1 MKNLKKLLAVM
12 LSASIVVGMVG
23 CGSKAEETAEEP
35 EETTEEEVQ
44 EEEAQ
49 EEESAVVEDDGIYSY
64 LTGEPTTEE
73 ANKLRPITCMI
84 ENTTMALP
92 QYGLNLAGV
101 LYECPVEGGITRM
114 MGVFE
119 QDAIKD
125 QEKIGNVRSCRPYY
139 VFISLEY
146 DAIYVHFGQSIQ
158 GETLLNTGIIDDLN
172 GLTDDGTVF
181 YRSSD
186 RSAPHNAYVSGSGIM
201 AGIDKKGYTLNYRD
215 DYNGYY
221 IFNHTPEGNKL
232 ENGKDCEVVCPYFYN
247 NKPYFIYNK
256 ETGLYERYEFG
267 KPQVD
272 AIDGE
277 QVAVK
282 NIIFKNVPS
291 SIYTG
296 TPYLDIPVNGS
307 GEGKFFTNGKMID
320 VTWVKETDTSVT
332 HYYDDDANEIELNPG
347 QTWVCLIENQNAEDN
362 KFYETVEEYE
372 SR

>member
-1 MKNLKKLLAVM
+1 MKNYKKLLALM
-12 LSASIVVGMVG
+12 LSAAMVLAIPG
-23 CGSKAEETAEEP
+23 CGKEAEEP
-35 EETTEEEVQ
+35 EEATEEVAEEAVVEEAPAEEEEEV
-44 EEEAQ
+44 
-49 EEESAVVEDDGIYSY
+49 EDNGIYSY
-64 LTGEPTTEE
+64 LTGEPTTAE
-73 ANKLRPITCMI
+73 ANELRPITCMI

-201 AGIDKKGYTLNYRD
+201 AGIDKKGYSLNYRD
-215 DYNGYY
+215 DWNGHYK
-221 IFNHTPEGNKL
+221 FNHSAEGNKL
-232 ENGKDCEVVCPYFYN
+232 ENGEDCEVIMPYFYN
-247 NKPYFIYNK
+247 NKPYFIYDE
-256 ETGLYERYEFG
+256 ETGLYKRYEFG
-267 KPQVD
+267 QAQVD

-320 VTWVKETDTSVT
+320 ITWEKPTDTSPT
-332 HYYDDDANEIELNPG
+332 QYFDEDGNEIELNPG